1 MVLLNSRRTRRAHH
15 LPPEGYAHHS
25 QRRRAGRLCRIIRYF
40 CIELLIWSKPA
51 MGSTAALP
59 DIVDGRTAE
68 RLAEGQAIQ
77 AATILGRPGGWAVR
91 IRYGSTERVIA
102 AQRSR
107 RPRLWRNLNTAA
119 AYVRDTLGMARF
131 DVDATAHDPGA
142 VDRSRPDT
150 AERQRRAHEAAEHD
164 RWFRAEVQKTLDG
177 IADGSVR
184 LIEEEEWRRIAEAR
198 RAELLRSIAERPR

>member
-1 MVLLNSRRTRRAHH
+1 
-15 LPPEGYAHHS
+15 
-25 QRRRAGRLCRIIRYF
+25 
-40 CIELLIWSKPA
+40 

-59 DIVDGRTAE
+59 DIVDGKTAE

-102 AQRSR
+102 AQRTR
-107 RPRLWRNLNTAA
+107 HPRLWRNLNTAA

-184 LIEEEEWRRIAEAR
+184 LIEEEEWQRIAEAK
-198 RAELLRSIAERPR
+198 RAELLRSIAKRPS